1 MDRLINALG
10 NLGFTGDE
18 EAFDNCLDSI
28 IENMNN
34 GLVIFDEDSDREWE
48 IMCENYSKIKWIM
61 EHYIFNEKFN
71 KIVSK
76 FLDSMDKTT
85 QRYLKVIE
93 WECAH
98 DDDLDR
104 SYKNIQ
110 KNLQNSLNA
119 QNIVARMGF
128 LVLGYSEMIPIVE
141 DFRNEK
147 ASDQILDPEFIKN
160 FDIKRRKKT

>member
-1 MDRLINALG
+1 
-10 NLGFTGDE
+10 
-18 EAFDNCLDSI
+18 
-28 IENMNN
+28 
-34 GLVIFDEDSDREWE
+34 
-48 IMCENYSKIKWIM
+48 M
-61 EHYIFNEKFN
+61 EHYVSNEKFN
-71 KIVSK
+71 VIVSK
-76 FLDSMDKTT
+76 FLNSMDKTT

-93 WECAH
+93 LECAY

-110 KNLQNSLNA
+110 KNLENSLNA

-147 ASDQILDPEFIKN
+147 ATDQILDPDFIKV
-160 FDIKRRKKT
+160 FDVKRPKK

>member
-18 EAFDNCLDSI
+18 TAFDNCLDSI

-48 IMCENYSKIKWIM
+48 IMCENYTKIKWIM
-61 EHYIFNEKFN
+61 EHYISNEKFN
-71 KIVSK
+71 VIVSK
-76 FLDSMDKTT
+76 FLSSMDKTT

-110 KNLQNSLNA
+110 KNLENSLNA

-147 ASDQILDPEFIKN
+147 ATDQILDPDFIKV
-160 FDIKRRKKT
+160 FDVKRRKK